1 MTVNSSPLLR
11 MKDIHKSFGST
22 VALDGVDL
30 EVYPGEVLAL
40 VGENGAGKSTLLKI
54 LSGAHKPDSG
64 SVEMDGEPFLPGSPL
79 RARELGVAMIY
90 QELSLAPHLTV
101 QENIHL
107 GRDLSRCGVV
117 NRKLEK
123 EIALEALKRT
133 GHTGLPLERKVS
145 LLNPAERQVVEIAR
159 ALAGQARLLIMDEPT
174 SSLTAVDTR
183 NLFRAIQELRQQG
196 VSILYVSHFLEEVAE
211 VADRVVVLRDGRSV
225 GEGLMKDLTI
235 PQIIHW
241 MVGREIGEMF
251 PKVPHTPGEVLLKVE
266 GLNGH
271 KLPTG
276 ASFEVRRGEIL
287 GIGGLVGAGRS
298 ELLRALFGLDPVR
311 SGSIRVSAYQGD
323 LATGNSPIRSWKAGM
338 GMVSE
343 DRKNEGLATG
353 LSIAENLSMTRL
365 GPYTRMGV
373 FLPWLRQKKCEQW
386 VKDLGVVCRSPNQ
399 AISALSGG
407 NQQKVAF
414 GRLLH
419 HDADLLL
426 LDEPTRGIDVSS
438 KAHLYRLIGE
448 AAAQGKAVVMVSSYL
463 PELFG
468 VCDRLAVMRRGTL
481 SRSRPVSEWTEDE
494 MMRYAVAEVAE
505 EDTARG

>member
-1 MTVNSSPLLR
+1 MSHNLPPLLR
-11 MKDIHKSFGST
+11 MRDIRKSFGST
-22 VALDGVDL
+22 MALDGVGLDL
-30 EVYPGEVLAL
+30 FQGEVLAL

-64 SVEMDGEPFLPGSPL
+64 TVEMDGGLFAPGSPL
-79 RARELGVAMIY
+79 RAREQGVAMIY

-101 QENIHL
+101 HENIHL
-107 GRDLSRCGVV
+107 GRDIRRWGILGKRA
-117 NRKLEK
+117 EK
-123 EIALEALKRT
+123 EIASAALART
-133 GHTGLPLERKVS
+133 GHTGLPLDRKVS
-145 LLNPAERQVVEIAR
+145 ALNPAERQVVEIAR
-159 ALAGQARLLIMDEPT
+159 ALAGKARILIMDEPT

-183 NLFRAIQELRQQG
+183 NLFKAIHELKQQG

-225 GEGLMKDLTI
+225 GEGSMKELTI

-241 MVGREIGEMF
+241 MVGREIEEMF
-251 PKVPHTPGEVLLKVE
+251 PKVPHEPGEVLLKVD
-266 GLNGH
+266 GLSGV
-271 KLPTG
+271 KLPVG
-276 ASFEVRRGEIL
+276 ACFEVRRGEIL

-298 ELLRALFGLDPVR
+298 ELLRAIFGLEPVR
-311 SGSIRVSAYQGD
+311 SGSVRVSTYSGD
-323 LATGNSPIRSWKAGM
+323 LAGGDTPSHRWKAGI

-343 DRKNEGLATG
+343 DRKTEGLATG
-353 LSIAENLSMTRL
+353 LSIAENLCLTHLR
-365 GPYTRMGV
+365 PYTHMGI
-373 FLPWLRQKKCEQW
+373 FLPWLRHNRCEQW
-386 VKDLGVVCRSPNQ
+386 VKDLGIVCKSSDQ
-399 AISALSGG
+399 LVSALSGG

-419 HDADLLL
+419 HNADLLL

-468 VCDRLAVMRRGTL
+468 VCDRLAVMRRGIL
-481 SRSRPVSEWTEDE
+481 SKSRPVSEWTEDE
-494 MMRYAVAEVAE
+494 MMRYAVAEVTE
-505 EDTARG
+505 EGTARG